1 MKERYEF
8 VAPCHF
14 GLEAVTKREI
24 GDLGYEIVRVEDGKV
39 TFAGDLEALARS
51 NIFLRT
57 TQRILWKVAEFR
69 AVTFEELFQGIKN
82 VPWEEYFPKDARF

>member
-51 NIFLRT
+51 NIFCGQPRGFSGRWRNFGL
-57 TQRILWKVAEFR
+57 
-69 AVTFEELFQGIKN
+69 
-82 VPWEEYFPKDARF
+82 

>member
-24 GDLGYEIVRVEDGKV
+24 GDLGLSLI
-39 TFAGDLEALARS
+39 
-51 NIFLRT
+51 NISEHTRLDY
-57 TQRILWKVAEFR
+57 IS
-69 AVTFEELFQGIKN
+69 
-82 VPWEEYFPKDARF
+82 